1 MSESWQEIAS
11 NLRVAE
17 RPVTSRL
24 LKLYWQRDEA
34 LREQWCPVP
43 QLNDTSNNT
52 SWTTLLDS
60 WLWVPGWANQLNVEL
75 ATFVADLDCDV
86 KLDLNSTE
94 SDVLNVDWTVTQDDV
109 FTLTVPDGSRSA
121 RHELLIRIKARAGLA
136 VIDVTLKSLWW
147 SQ

>member
-43 QLNDTSNNT
+43 QLNVADNPS

-60 WLWVPGWANQLNVEL
+60 WLWVPGWASVLNVEL
-75 ATFVADLDCDV
+75 ATFIDVPNQHVRLSLDSN
-86 KLDLNSTE
+86 LSSELIPT
-94 SDVLNVDWTVTQDDV
+94 WTSTQDDV
-109 FTLTVPDGSRSA
+109 LTLSTPDGTRSA
-121 RHELLIRIKARAGLA
+121 RHELLIQANGSPSST
-136 VIDVTLKSLWW
+136 VDVTLKSLWW